1 MRRKKLT
8 WLIALAVLFAF
19 SMLMVACKPGQ
30 DEPGPEPE
38 PTLYTVTFDSN
49 GGSAVPDQGVYEGE
63 KVTKPGDPTRGG
75 YSFVAWYKEEGLTT
89 KWEFETDTVTG
100 DMTLY
105 AKWEFAPATSDEYF
119 SYAPVEGGYMISAKL
134 GQTMPADLV
143 IPSEKDG
150 QDVVGIADNAF
161 ENQSTIKSVLI
172 PETVLS
178 IGSQAFRN
186 CAALDTVSEAINVE
200 KISGNA
206 FYGTVWDSNLTGGEI
221 YLGKTLYKYAGG
233 MYTDTEIT
241 VKDGTVGIAGNAFNG
256 MEKLVKI
263 TLPEGVQNIGEYAF
277 GGNPKGTGLTE
288 ISLPA
293 SLSEIGANAFRNSEN
308 LAKITIGKNVVYIG
322 DNAFAGCSVTELDF
336 AAQNAQF
343 GAQGPFRGNTAAAE
357 VTFDSGITTFPA
369 KLFDSWTGLKNV
381 SLGGVTDLPDNAF
394 DGFENLE
401 TVSLENIETI
411 GNYALRGT
419 GIVQLTI
426 PAGIVKIGNGA
437 FANCKSLTTVNYNA
451 LDAEAPNSSNL
462 AFAGCDKLTTINV
475 GEEAAVP
482 DYMFYNVAS
491 ATAADIAKASKI
503 GASAF
508 AGTSLAVL
516 DTGAVTEIAK
526 NAFADTD
533 LTKITIGA
541 ALENIG
547 YNAFANNDSLA
558 ELVWNATSA
567 ETIYEQSSASLV
579 RAIFNGCGKLAT
591 VTVGDNVESL
601 PDYFLPDN
609 TLITKIELPDGILA
623 VGDSAFNGCT
633 SLAQITNADDLKTI
647 GQDAFTDTPW
657 FTAYLKQDGLIYL
670 GSILYVYNGDMPAD
684 TQITVKEGT
693 TAIANGAFNKQS
705 NLTSVVLPN
714 GLTSIGDRAFAGTS
728 LTQVTIPASVTD
740 IGSEAFNDAKKLASV
755 TFYEGLKTIGDSAFD
770 GCSLLNTVALPNSLT
785 KLGKSAF
792 LYAGRDAA
800 TADGTLT
807 IGGGLTEIPERAFM
821 GMSKTGGA
829 LTIPAG
835 ITKIGASAFS
845 GTSSFTSIVI
855 PEGVTEIGERAF
867 AGTRNIKAVVFPS
880 TIQALG
886 TWVFEGSGVATVE
899 LKGSFTEIPAHAFRS
914 CSSLTSITWQDSI
927 TSIGEYAFAYCNS
940 LKEVDLTGV
949 ADIGMYAFNPD
960 TQTLNAGLTSVTFS
974 DSLRNIGDFAFA
986 DAPISGELSLPNG
999 TLTIGE
1005 QAFKG
1010 TKLTKVTVPATVTMI
1025 EAGAFQNIST
1035 LTEVVLTEGLTY
1047 VDGFAQNTNLVSV
1060 TIPSSVTR
1068 IGGTAFSGGNTL
1080 YIYLNCSPDTVIVGS
1095 PFLGNAG
1102 LFVPEDEYND
1112 FKSSENWSAY
1122 ADQFYLASQHLGNG
1136 FIVDEN
1142 GLLLKYLSNSQ
1153 TVEIPA
1159 GVKDIDYNSFAG
1171 RISAVTT
1178 VTISAD
1184 NTDLKADGAA
1194 IYTADGKTLVYYVE
1208 YGDRENTELDLT
1220 EISSIRR
1227 AIKSRFLTSVIIGDG
1242 ITTIPENAFKD
1253 CSAIVEVNILSET
1266 PATIGE
1272 NAFPASAR
1280 INVPAGT
1287 ADAYKSAWS
1296 AYAETIFETGVVEKF
1311 VVVNGVLT
1319 EYNGTDAEVVLPDNV
1334 TSIAANVFRN
1344 HPEITKITLPAG
1356 LTTIPDYSFYESTSL
1371 THVVFNSTNFADRSQ
1386 AGRLP
1391 TEAQQ
1396 LFPYMTTLEIG
1407 ANVTR
1412 IPRGMFAFT
1421 ALTSVVIPAT
1431 VTTIDQYAF
1440 YNCESLASVTLNEG
1454 LTTLGIGA
1462 FQNCAIGGT
1471 LTIPS
1476 TLTSFGA
1483 NAFAANM
1490 QNQISLVYNVPDLQ
1504 IDTMSVSA
1512 GLFATA
1518 NVTSV
1523 QFGANV
1529 VAIPAMMFTGNTTLT
1544 AIVLPDTITKIGERA
1559 FKNCTNL
1566 ENINI
1571 TESITVFGSQCFNG
1585 CAKLTGTLT
1594 IGANVTSI
1602 GYVAF
1607 NGTGYTKLVY
1617 NAVSAT
1623 GYASAGGDI
1632 FAATISEI
1640 EFGDGVK
1647 RIPEN
1652 FMAGNTSLTSIV
1664 IPEGV
1669 TEIGQWA
1676 FRNATALASISL
1688 PDSLESFGAYADNA
1702 MTFMGTKITSIVIP
1716 DKVTEMPRNM
1726 FARCNELVSITYGSG
1741 ITQANYV
1748 ASAALPKLAEIIF
1761 TSATPPTIST
1771 DFLEDQTL
1779 ANLQIKVPA
1788 AAVDAY
1794 KAAENWTA
1802 YADRI
1807 VANTEAA
1814 APSAAMPEAL
1824 PAPSSKDEL

>member
-601 PDYFLPDN
+601 PDYFLPNN
-609 TLITKIELPDGILA
+609 TQVTKIDLPAGIES

-633 SLAQITNADDLKTI
+633 ALAKISNADDLKTI

-755 TFYEGLKTIGDSAFD
+755 TFKEGLKTIGDSAFD

-829 LTIPAG
+829 VAIPSG
-835 ITKIGASAFS
+835 IVSIGTYAFYNTGFSSVSIPDGVTTIGASAFASTKQLKAVTLPGSVSTLGNNVFQSS
-845 GTSSFTSIVI
+845 GIASATLNGTFTKI
-855 PEGVTEIGERAF
+855 PESTFSGCDALTEITWQKTITEIGEKAF
-867 AGTRNIKAVVFPS
+867 QSAD
-880 TIQALG
+880 ALD
-886 TWVFEGSGVATVE
+886 
-899 LKGSFTEIPAHAFRS
+899 EI
-914 CSSLTSITWQDSI
+914 
-927 TSIGEYAFAYCNS
+927 
-940 LKEVDLTGV
+940 DLTGIV
-949 ADIGMYAFNPD
+949 HIGAYAFNPD
-960 TQTLNAGLTSVTFS
+960 SSNVSNGVSKVTFWEG
-974 DSLRNIGDFAFA
+974 LLTIGDFAFA
-986 DAPISGELSLPNG
+986 DAPITGELVLPS
-999 TLTIGE
+999 TLTTIGS

-1010 TKLTKVTVPATVTMI
+1010 CKKITKVNIPGSVETFSSSAFRECSALQEVTISDGVKTIPSGAFMSCTKLTEIKV
-1025 EAGAFQNIST
+1025 
-1035 LTEVVLTEGLTY
+1035 
-1047 VDGFAQNTNLVSV
+1047 
-1060 TIPSSVTR
+1060 PSSVTE
-1068 IGGTAFSGGNTL
+1068 IGGSAFTSAQRVYLQCAATAQVGKSVLGGG
-1080 YIYLNCSPDTVIVGS
+1080 V
-1095 PFLGNAG
+1095 
-1102 LFVPEDEYND
+1102 FVVDKTQLEA
-1112 FKSSENWSAY
+1112 FRENWSDY
-1122 ADQFYLASQHLGNG
+1122 ASSIVTEDMIVDDL
-1136 FIVDEN
+1136 FIVED
-1142 GLLLKYLSNSQ
+1142 GTLIKFLDRTATSA
-1153 TVEIPA
+1153 EIPA
-1159 GVKDIDYNSFAG
+1159 SVTAIANGVFT
-1171 RISAVTT
+1171 TT
-1178 VTISAD
+1178 VKTLTVSEG
-1184 NTDLKADGAA
+1184 NTAFKAEDSVLYS
-1194 IYTADGKTLVYYVE
+1194 IDGKTLVYYLSGKADKSFTVPDSVE
-1208 YGDRENTELDLT
+1208 KIDATISNRYLNELT
-1220 EISSIRR
+1220 IGANVKEI
-1227 AIKSRFLTSVIIGDG
+1227 AAG
-1242 ITTIPENAFKD
+1242 AFKS
-1253 CSAIVEVNILSET
+1253 CSGLLTVTALGTT
-1266 PATIGE
+1266 PATLGE
-1272 NAFPASAR
+1272 QAIPTRVTTIYVPESA
-1280 INVPAGT
+1280 V
-1287 ADAYKSAWS
+1287 DAYKSAWS
-1296 AYAETIFETGVVEKF
+1296 AYAKVIVAEGTVIEF
-1311 VVVNGVLT
+1311 VVQAGNLI
-1319 EYNGTDAEVVLPDNV
+1319 EYNGTNAEVVIPDGV
-1334 TSIAANVFRN
+1334 TNIDAGVFSNR
-1344 HPEITKITLPAG
+1344 PEITKITLPAS
-1356 LTTIPDYSFYESTSL
+1356 LKTIEGNNFAESTSL
-1371 THVVFNSTNFADRSQ
+1371 THLVFNAENFTDVTLRV
-1386 AGRLP
+1386 P
-1391 TEAQQ
+1391 TKAQQ
-1396 LFPYMTTLEIG
+1396 LFPYLTTLEIG
-1407 ANVTR
+1407 ANVTK
-1412 IPRGMFAFT
+1412 IPGAMFAFT
-1421 ALTSVVIPAT
+1421 NLASVNIPAT
-1431 VTTIDQYAF
+1431 VTQLSNYAF
-1440 YNCESLASVTLNEG
+1440 YNCENLTSVTLNEG
-1454 LTTLGIGA
+1454 LTRIGIGV
-1462 FQNCAIGGT
+1462 FGNCAIGGT

-1504 IDTMSVSA
+1504 INTMNYQT

-1529 VAIPAMMFTGNTTLT
+1529 VAIPAMMFNGNTVLT
-1544 AIVLPDTITKIGERA
+1544 SIVLPDTITKIGERA
-1559 FKNCTNL
+1559 FMGCTNL
-1566 ENINI
+1566 ESINI
-1571 TESITVFGSQCFNG
+1571 PAGVTEIPYATFKN

-1594 IGANVTSI
+1594 ISENVTSI
-1602 GYVAF
+1602 GNQAF
-1607 NGTGYTKLVY
+1607 VGTGYTKLVY
-1617 NAVSAT
+1617 NAKSAT
-1623 GYASAGGDI
+1623 SVSTMPNSPL
-1632 FAATISEI
+1632 FPATIAEV
-1640 EFGDGVK
+1640 EFGVGVTK
-1647 RIPEN
+1647 IPN
-1652 FMAGNTSLTSIV
+1652 SFMESNTSLTSIV

-1676 FRNATALASISL
+1676 FRNATALASITL

-1702 MTFMGTKITSIVIP
+1702 MTFMGTKITNIVIP

-1726 FARCNELVSITYGSG
+1726 FAKCNELVSITYGSG

-1814 APSAAMPEAL
+1814 ATSAAMPEAL

>member
-657 FTAYLKQDGLIYL
+657 FTAYLEQDGLIYL

-755 TFYEGLKTIGDSAFD
+755 TFNEGLKTIGDSAFD

-829 LTIPAG
+829 VAIPSG
-835 ITKIGASAFS
+835 IVSIGTYAFYNTGFSSVSIPDGVTTIGASAFASTKQLKAVTLPGSVSTLGNNVFQSS
-845 GTSSFTSIVI
+845 GIASATLNGTFTKI
-855 PEGVTEIGERAF
+855 PESTFSGCDALTEITWQKTITEIGEKAF
-867 AGTRNIKAVVFPS
+867 QSAD
-880 TIQALG
+880 ALD
-886 TWVFEGSGVATVE
+886 
-899 LKGSFTEIPAHAFRS
+899 EI
-914 CSSLTSITWQDSI
+914 
-927 TSIGEYAFAYCNS
+927 
-940 LKEVDLTGV
+940 DLTGIV
-949 ADIGMYAFNPD
+949 HIGAYAFNPD
-960 TQTLNAGLTSVTFS
+960 SSNVSNGVSKVTFWEG
-974 DSLRNIGDFAFA
+974 LLTIGDFAFA
-986 DAPISGELSLPNG
+986 DAPITGELVLPS
-999 TLTIGE
+999 TLTTIGS

-1010 TKLTKVTVPATVTMI
+1010 CKKITKVNIPGSVETFSSSAFRECSALQEVTISDGVKTIPSGAFMSCTKLTEIKV
-1025 EAGAFQNIST
+1025 
-1035 LTEVVLTEGLTY
+1035 
-1047 VDGFAQNTNLVSV
+1047 
-1060 TIPSSVTR
+1060 PSSVTE
-1068 IGGTAFSGGNTL
+1068 IGGSAFTSAQRVYLQCAATAQVGKSVLGGG
-1080 YIYLNCSPDTVIVGS
+1080 V
-1095 PFLGNAG
+1095 
-1102 LFVPEDEYND
+1102 FVVDKTQLEA
-1112 FKSSENWSAY
+1112 FRENWSDY
-1122 ADQFYLASQHLGNG
+1122 ASSIVTEDMIVDDL
-1136 FIVDEN
+1136 FIVED
-1142 GLLLKYLSNSQ
+1142 GTLIKFLDRTATS
-1153 TVEIPA
+1153 VEIPA
-1159 GVKDIDYNSFAG
+1159 GVTSIPVGIFTNRVKTI
-1171 RISAVTT
+1171 T
-1178 VTISAD
+1178 VSSE
-1184 NTDLKADGAA
+1184 NTALKAVDNVV
-1194 IYTADGKTLVYYVE
+1194 YSADGKTLVYYLAGKEDTEFAIPEGVE
-1208 YGDRENTELDLT
+1208 
-1220 EISSIRR
+1220 
-1227 AIKSRFLTSVIIGDG
+1227 KVIG
-1242 ITTIPENAFKD
+1242 ITNVYLDVLTIGADVIDISANAFSG
-1253 CSAIVEVNILSET
+1253 CSGLQEVTVLSET
-1266 PATIGE
+1266 PAKIGE

-1280 INVPAGT
+1280 ITVPAST
-1287 ADAYKSAWS
+1287 LEAYKSAWA
-1296 AYAETIFETGVVEKF
+1296 AYAGSLFEEGVVEEF

-1319 EYNGTDAEVVLPDNV
+1319 EYNGTDAEVVIPDNV
-1334 TSIAANVFRN
+1334 TSVAANVFRN

-1356 LTTIPDYSFYESTSL
+1356 LTSIPDGSFTESTSL

-1407 ANVTR
+1407 ADVTR

-1421 ALTSVVIPAT
+1421 ALTSVVVPAT

-1440 YNCESLASVTLNEG
+1440 YNCESLTSVTLNEG

-1504 IDTMSVSA
+1504 INTMNYQT

-1529 VAIPAMMFTGNTTLT
+1529 VAIPAMMFNGNTVLT
-1544 AIVLPDTITKIGERA
+1544 SIVLPDTITKIGERA

-1566 ENINI
+1566 ESAVIP
-1571 TESITVFGSQCFNG
+1571 ESITVFGGQCFNG

-1607 NGTGYTKLVY
+1607 NGTSYTKLVY

-1623 GYASAGGDI
+1623 GYASFNGDI
-1632 FAATISEI
+1632 FATTISEV

-1669 TEIGQWA
+1669 TEIGKYA

-1702 MTFMGTKITSIVIP
+1702 MTFMGTKITNIVIP

-1814 APSAAMPEAL
+1814 AASAAMPEAL

>member
-609 TLITKIELPDGILA
+609 TLIKKIELPDGILA

-755 TFYEGLKTIGDSAFD
+755 TFNEGLKTIGDSAFD

-829 LTIPAG
+829 VAIPSG
-835 ITKIGASAFS
+835 IVSIGTYAFYNTGFSSVSIPDGVTTIGASAFASTKQLKAVTLPGSVSTLGNNVFQSS
-845 GTSSFTSIVI
+845 GIASATLNGTFTKI
-855 PEGVTEIGERAF
+855 PESTFSGCDALTEITWQKTITEIGEKAF
-867 AGTRNIKAVVFPS
+867 QSAD
-880 TIQALG
+880 ALD
-886 TWVFEGSGVATVE
+886 
-899 LKGSFTEIPAHAFRS
+899 EI
-914 CSSLTSITWQDSI
+914 
-927 TSIGEYAFAYCNS
+927 
-940 LKEVDLTGV
+940 DLTGIV
-949 ADIGMYAFNPD
+949 HIGAYAFNPD
-960 TQTLNAGLTSVTFS
+960 SSNVSNGVSKVTFWEG
-974 DSLRNIGDFAFA
+974 LLTIGDFAFA
-986 DAPISGELSLPNG
+986 DAPITGELVLPS
-999 TLTIGE
+999 TLTTIGS

-1010 TKLTKVTVPATVTMI
+1010 CKKITKVNIPGSVETFSSSAFRECSALQEVTISDGVKTIPSGAFMSCTKLTEIKV
-1025 EAGAFQNIST
+1025 
-1035 LTEVVLTEGLTY
+1035 
-1047 VDGFAQNTNLVSV
+1047 
-1060 TIPSSVTR
+1060 PSSVTE
-1068 IGGTAFSGGNTL
+1068 IGGSAFTSAQRVYLQCAATAQVGKSVLGGG
-1080 YIYLNCSPDTVIVGS
+1080 V
-1095 PFLGNAG
+1095 
-1102 LFVPEDEYND
+1102 FVVDKTQLEA
-1112 FKSSENWSAY
+1112 FRENWSDY
-1122 ADQFYLASQHLGNG
+1122 ASSIVTEDMIVDDL
-1136 FIVDEN
+1136 FIVED
-1142 GLLLKYLSNSQ
+1142 GTLIKFLDRTATS
-1153 TVEIPA
+1153 VEIPA
-1159 GVKDIDYNSFAG
+1159 GVTSIPTGIFTNRVKTITV
-1171 RISAVTT
+1171 SAE
-1178 VTISAD
+1178 
-1184 NTDLKADGAA
+1184 NTALKAVDNVV
-1194 IYTADGKTLVYYVE
+1194 YSADGKTLVYYLAGKE
-1208 YGDRENTELDLT
+1208 DTE
-1220 EISSIRR
+1220 
-1227 AIKSRFLTSVIIGDG
+1227 F
-1242 ITTIPENAFKD
+1242 TIPEGVESIVGITNSFLDVLTVSADVTNISANAF
-1253 CSAIVEVNILSET
+1253 SGSTGLQEVNILSET

-1386 AGRLP
+1386 AGRQP

-1396 LFPYMTTLEIG
+1396 LFPNMTTLEIG
-1407 ANVTR
+1407 ADVTR

-1440 YNCESLASVTLNEG
+1440 YNCESLTSVTLNEG

-1504 IDTMSVSA
+1504 INTMSHQT

-1518 NVTSV
+1518 NVASV

-1544 AIVLPDTITKIGERA
+1544 AIVLPDAITKIGDRA
-1559 FKNCTNL
+1559 FANCTNL
-1566 ENINI
+1566 ESAVIP
-1571 TESITVFGSQCFNG
+1571 ESITVFGSQCFNG

-1623 GYASAGGDI
+1623 GYTSVGGDI
-1632 FAATISEI
+1632 FAATISEV
-1640 EFGDGVK
+1640 EFGTGVK
-1647 RIPEN
+1647 RIPES

-1669 TEIGQWA
+1669 TEIGKYA
-1676 FRNATALASISL
+1676 FRNATALASITL
-1688 PDSLESFGAYADNA
+1688 PDSLESLGAYTDNA
-1702 MTFMGTKITSIVIP
+1702 LTFMGTKITSIVIP

-1726 FARCNELVSITYGSG
+1726 FAKCNELVSITYGSG

-1788 AAVDAY
+1788 PAVDAY

-1814 APSAAMPEAL
+1814 AASAAMPEAL

>member
-186 CAALDTVSEAINVE
+186 CANLAAVNEGNNIASIAP
-200 KISGNA
+200 NA
-206 FYGTVWDSNLTGGEI
+206 FYGTAWDSNLTGGEV

-241 VKDGTVGIAGNAFNG
+241 VKEGMLGIAGNAFNG
-256 MEKLVKI
+256 MDKLVKV
-263 TLPEGVQNIGEYAF
+263 TLPVGLTNIGEYAF
-277 GGNPKGTGLTE
+277 GGAQTGTGLTE
-288 ISLPA
+288 ITFPDSVT
-293 SLSEIGANAFRNSEN
+293 EIGANAFRNSEN

-755 TFYEGLKTIGDSAFD
+755 TFNEGLKTIGDSAFD

-829 LTIPAG
+829 VAIPSG
-835 ITKIGASAFS
+835 IVSIGTYAFYNTGFSSVSIPDGVTTIGASAFASTKQLKAVTLPGSVSTLGNNVFQSS
-845 GTSSFTSIVI
+845 GIASATLNGTFTKI
-855 PEGVTEIGERAF
+855 PESTFSGCDALTEITWQKTITEIGEKAF
-867 AGTRNIKAVVFPS
+867 QSAD
-880 TIQALG
+880 ALD
-886 TWVFEGSGVATVE
+886 
-899 LKGSFTEIPAHAFRS
+899 EI
-914 CSSLTSITWQDSI
+914 
-927 TSIGEYAFAYCNS
+927 
-940 LKEVDLTGV
+940 DLTGIV
-949 ADIGMYAFNPD
+949 HIGAYAFNPD
-960 TQTLNAGLTSVTFS
+960 SSNVSNGVSKVTFWEG
-974 DSLRNIGDFAFA
+974 LLTIGDFAFA
-986 DAPISGELSLPNG
+986 DAPITGELVLPS
-999 TLTIGE
+999 TLTTIGS

-1010 TKLTKVTVPATVTMI
+1010 CKKITKVNIPGSVETFSSSAFRECSALQEVTISDGVKTIPSGAFMSCTKLTEIKV
-1025 EAGAFQNIST
+1025 
-1035 LTEVVLTEGLTY
+1035 
-1047 VDGFAQNTNLVSV
+1047 
-1060 TIPSSVTR
+1060 PSSVTEISAFTSAQR
-1068 IGGTAFSGGNTL
+1068 VYLQCAATAQVGKSVLGGGVFVVDKTQLEAFR
-1080 YIYLNCSPDTVIVGS
+1080 
-1095 PFLGNAG
+1095 
-1102 LFVPEDEYND
+1102 
-1112 FKSSENWSAY
+1112 ENWSDY
-1122 ADQFYLASQHLGNG
+1122 ASSIVTEDMIVDDL
-1136 FIVDEN
+1136 FIVED
-1142 GLLLKYLSNSQ
+1142 GTLIKFLDRTATSA
-1153 TVEIPA
+1153 EIPA
-1159 GVKDIDYNSFAG
+1159 SVTAIANGVFT
-1171 RISAVTT
+1171 TT
-1178 VTISAD
+1178 VKTLTVSEG
-1184 NTDLKADGAA
+1184 NTAFKAEDSVLYS
-1194 IYTADGKTLVYYVE
+1194 IDGKTLVYYLSGKADKSFTVPDSVE
-1208 YGDRENTELDLT
+1208 KIDATISNRYLNELT
-1220 EISSIRR
+1220 IGANVKEI
-1227 AIKSRFLTSVIIGDG
+1227 AAG
-1242 ITTIPENAFKD
+1242 AFKS
-1253 CSAIVEVNILSET
+1253 CSGLLTVTALGTT
-1266 PATIGE
+1266 PATLGE
-1272 NAFPASAR
+1272 QAIPTRVTTIYVPESA
-1280 INVPAGT
+1280 V
-1287 ADAYKSAWS
+1287 DAYKSAWS
-1296 AYAETIFETGVVEKF
+1296 AYAKVIVAEGTEIEF
-1311 VVVNGVLT
+1311 VVQSGNLI
-1319 EYNGTDAEVVLPDNV
+1319 EYNGTDAEVVIPDGV
-1334 TSIAANVFRN
+1334 TNIDAGVFSNR
-1344 HPEITKITLPAG
+1344 PEITKITLPAS
-1356 LTTIPDYSFYESTSL
+1356 LKTIEGNNFAESTSL
-1371 THVVFNSTNFADRSQ
+1371 THLVFNAENFTDVTLRV
-1386 AGRLP
+1386 P
-1391 TEAQQ
+1391 TKAQQ
-1396 LFPYMTTLEIG
+1396 LFPYLTTLEIG
-1407 ANVTR
+1407 ANVTK
-1412 IPRGMFAFT
+1412 IPGAMFAFT
-1421 ALTSVVIPAT
+1421 NLASVNIPAT

-1440 YNCESLASVTLNEG
+1440 YNCESLTSVTLNEG
-1454 LTTLGIGA
+1454 LTTLGNGA

-1476 TLTSFGA
+1476 TLTSFGS

-1504 IDTMSVSA
+1504 INTMSHQT

-1518 NVTSV
+1518 NVASV

-1529 VAIPAMMFTGNTTLT
+1529 VAIPAMMFNGNTVLT
-1544 AIVLPDTITKIGERA
+1544 SIVLPDTITKIGERA
-1559 FKNCTNL
+1559 FMGCTNL
-1566 ENINI
+1566 ESINI
-1571 TESITVFGSQCFNG
+1571 PDGVTEIPYATFKN

-1594 IGANVTSI
+1594 IGENVTSI
-1602 GYVAF
+1602 GNQAF
-1607 NGTGYTKLVY
+1607 VGTGYTKLVY
-1617 NAVSAT
+1617 NAKSAT
-1623 GYASAGGDI
+1623 SVSTRPNSPL
-1632 FAATISEI
+1632 FPATIAEV
-1640 EFGDGVK
+1640 EFGAGVTK
-1647 RIPEN
+1647 IPN
-1652 FMAGNTSLTSIV
+1652 SFMESNTSLTSIV

-1669 TEIGQWA
+1669 TEIGLYA
-1676 FRNATALASISL
+1676 FRMASALVEVSL
-1688 PDSLESFGAYADNA
+1688 PSTLESFGNATDNA
-1702 MTFMGTKITSIVIP
+1702 QTFMGTKIKNLIIP
-1716 DKVTEMPRNM
+1716 DKVTELPIYLIDMCDNL
-1726 FARCNELVSITYGSG
+1726 ESITIGKGVTNIGQLIYKGD
-1741 ITQANYV
+1741 AND
-1748 ASAALPKLAEIIF
+1748 KLAEIII
-1761 TSATPPTIST
+1761 SCETPPAIAADCFTFNT
-1771 DFLEDQTL
+1771 TL
-1779 ANLQIKVPA
+1779 SVQIKVPA

-1794 KAAENWTA
+1794 KAAENWSA
-1802 YADRI
+1802 YANYI

-1814 APSAAMPEAL
+1814 ATSAAMPEAL

>member
-75 YSFVAWYKEEGLTT
+75 YTFVAWYKEEGLTT
-89 KWEFETDTVTG
+89 EWKFDTDTVSSNI
-100 DMTLY
+100 TLY

-119 SYAPVEGGYMISAKL
+119 SYAAVEGGYMISAKL
-134 GQTMPADLV
+134 GETMPAALV

-150 QDVVGIADNAF
+150 QDVVAIADNAF
-161 ENQSTIKSVLI
+161 ENQASVTSVLI
-172 PETVLS
+172 PDTVTE
-178 IGSQAFRN
+178 IGRQAFRN
-186 CAALDTVSEAINVE
+186 CANLAAVNEGNNIASIAP
-200 KISGNA
+200 NA
-206 FYGTVWDSNLTGGEI
+206 FYGTAWDSNLTGGEV

-233 MYTDTEIT
+233 MYTDTEIS
-241 VKDGTVGIAGNAFNG
+241 VKEGTLGIAGNAFNG
-256 MEKLVKI
+256 MDKLVKV
-263 TLPEGVQNIGEYAF
+263 TLPVGLTNIGEYAF
-277 GGNPKGTGLTE
+277 GGAQTGTGLTE
-288 ISLPA
+288 ITFPDSVT
-293 SLSEIGANAFRNSEN
+293 EIGANAFRNAKS
-308 LAKITIGKNVVYIG
+308 LAKVTIGANVAYIG
-322 DNAFAGCSVTELDF
+322 DNAFGGTAVSDLTYG
-336 AAQNAQF
+336 ANAEF
-343 GAQGPFRGNTAAAE
+343 GAQGPFRGLTAAAT
-357 VTFDSGITTFPA
+357 VTLGDNVTAFPA
-369 KLFDSWTGLKNV
+369 KLFEEWTGLASV
-381 SLGGVTDLPDNAF
+381 SLGGVTQLPANAF
-394 DGFENLE
+394 DGFENLA
-401 TVSLENIETI
+401 TVALDDVTVL
-411 GNYALRGT
+411 GDYAFRGT
-419 GIVQLTI
+419 ALTEVTI
-426 PAGIVKIGNGA
+426 PEGVTSIGNGV
-437 FANCKSLTTVNYNA
+437 FANCTKLAKVNYNA
-451 LDAEAPNSSNL
+451 ADASAPNSANN
-462 AFAGCDKLTTINV
+462 AFAGCTALASVVI
-475 GEEAAVP
+475 GEGAAVP
-482 DYMFYNVAS
+482 DYFFQNLTS
-491 ATAADIAKASKI
+491 LTSADISKAKSI
-503 GASAF
+503 GITAFQNTSLTALSTGSVKEIGKSAF
-508 AGTSLAVL
+508 Q
-516 DTGAVTEIAK
+516 GAKIAE
-526 NAFADTD
+526 
-533 LTKITIGA
+533 LTVGE
-541 ALENIG
+541 ALESIG
-547 YNAFANNDSLA
+547 YNAFAGNA
-558 ELVWNATSA
+558 ELTKVIWNATAA
-567 ETIYEQSSASLV
+567 ETIYEASGAGLV
-579 RAIFNGCGKLAT
+579 RAIFNDCAKL
-591 VTVGDNVESL
+591 VTVEVGENVKSL
-601 PDYFLPDN
+601 PDYFLPNN
-609 TLITKIELPDGILA
+609 TQVRKIDLPAGIES

-633 SLAQITNADDLKTI
+633 ALAEISNANTLQTI

-755 TFYEGLKTIGDSAFD
+755 TFNEGLKTIGDSAFD

-1047 VDGFAQNTNLVSV
+1047 VDGFARNTNLVSV

-1253 CSAIVEVNILSET
+1253 CPAIVEVNILSET

-1280 INVPAGT
+1280 ITVPAGT
-1287 ADAYKSAWS
+1287 LEAYKSAWA
-1296 AYAETIFETGVVEKF
+1296 AYAGSLFEEGVVEEF

-1319 EYNGTDAEVVLPDNV
+1319 EYNGTDAEVVIPDNV
-1334 TSIAANVFRN
+1334 TSVAANVFRN

-1356 LTTIPDYSFYESTSL
+1356 LTSIPDGSFTESTSL

-1421 ALTSVVIPAT
+1421 ALTSVVVPAT

-1440 YNCESLASVTLNEG
+1440 YNCESLTSVTLNEG
-1454 LTTLGIGA
+1454 LTTLGNGA

-1504 IDTMSVSA
+1504 INTMSHQT

-1529 VAIPAMMFTGNTTLT
+1529 VAIPAMMFNGNTTLT
-1544 AIVLPDTITKIGERA
+1544 AIVLPDTITKIGESA

-1676 FRNATALASISL
+1676 FRNATALASITL

-1814 APSAAMPEAL
+1814 ATSVAMPEAL

>member
-1 MRRKKLT
+1 M
-8 WLIALAVLFAF
+8 
-19 SMLMVACKPGQ
+19 
-30 DEPGPEPE
+30 
-38 PTLYTVTFDSN
+38 
-49 GGSAVPDQGVYEGE
+49 
-63 KVTKPGDPTRGG
+63 
-75 YSFVAWYKEEGLTT
+75 
-89 KWEFETDTVTG
+89 
-100 DMTLY
+100 
-105 AKWEFAPATSDEYF
+105 
-119 SYAPVEGGYMISAKL
+119 
-134 GQTMPADLV
+134 
-143 IPSEKDG
+143 
-150 QDVVGIADNAF
+150 
-161 ENQSTIKSVLI
+161 
-172 PETVLS
+172 
-178 IGSQAFRN
+178 
-186 CAALDTVSEAINVE
+186 
-200 KISGNA
+200 
-206 FYGTVWDSNLTGGEI
+206 
-221 YLGKTLYKYAGG
+221 
-233 MYTDTEIT
+233 
-241 VKDGTVGIAGNAFNG
+241 
-256 MEKLVKI
+256 
-263 TLPEGVQNIGEYAF
+263 
-277 GGNPKGTGLTE
+277 
-288 ISLPA
+288 
-293 SLSEIGANAFRNSEN
+293 
-308 LAKITIGKNVVYIG
+308 
-322 DNAFAGCSVTELDF
+322 
-336 AAQNAQF
+336 
-343 GAQGPFRGNTAAAE
+343 
-357 VTFDSGITTFPA
+357 
-369 KLFDSWTGLKNV
+369 
-381 SLGGVTDLPDNAF
+381 
-394 DGFENLE
+394 
-401 TVSLENIETI
+401 
-411 GNYALRGT
+411 
-419 GIVQLTI
+419 
-426 PAGIVKIGNGA
+426 
-437 FANCKSLTTVNYNA
+437 
-451 LDAEAPNSSNL
+451 
-462 AFAGCDKLTTINV
+462 
-475 GEEAAVP
+475 
-482 DYMFYNVAS
+482 
-491 ATAADIAKASKI
+491 
-503 GASAF
+503 
-508 AGTSLAVL
+508 
-516 DTGAVTEIAK
+516 
-526 NAFADTD
+526 
-533 LTKITIGA
+533 
-541 ALENIG
+541 
-547 YNAFANNDSLA
+547 
-558 ELVWNATSA
+558 
-567 ETIYEQSSASLV
+567 
-579 RAIFNGCGKLAT
+579 
-591 VTVGDNVESL
+591 
-601 PDYFLPDN
+601 
-609 TLITKIELPDGILA
+609 
-623 VGDSAFNGCT
+623 
-633 SLAQITNADDLKTI
+633 
-647 GQDAFTDTPW
+647 
-657 FTAYLKQDGLIYL
+657 
-670 GSILYVYNGDMPAD
+670 
-684 TQITVKEGT
+684 
-693 TAIANGAFNKQS
+693 
-705 NLTSVVLPN
+705 
-714 GLTSIGDRAFAGTS
+714 
-728 LTQVTIPASVTD
+728 
-740 IGSEAFNDAKKLASV
+740 
-755 TFYEGLKTIGDSAFD
+755 
-770 GCSLLNTVALPNSLT
+770 
-785 KLGKSAF
+785 
-792 LYAGRDAA
+792 
-800 TADGTLT
+800 
-807 IGGGLTEIPERAFM
+807 
-821 GMSKTGGA
+821 
-829 LTIPAG
+829 
-835 ITKIGASAFS
+835 
-845 GTSSFTSIVI
+845 
-855 PEGVTEIGERAF
+855 
-867 AGTRNIKAVVFPS
+867 
-880 TIQALG
+880 
-886 TWVFEGSGVATVE
+886 
-899 LKGSFTEIPAHAFRS
+899 
-914 CSSLTSITWQDSI
+914 
-927 TSIGEYAFAYCNS
+927 
-940 LKEVDLTGV
+940 TGV

-1280 INVPAGT
+1280 INVPAGR

-1296 AYAETIFETGVVEKF
+1296 AYAEVIFETGVVEKF

-1386 AGRLP
+1386 AGRQP

-1396 LFPYMTTLEIG
+1396 LFPNMTTLEIG
-1407 ANVTR
+1407 ADVTR

-1440 YNCESLASVTLNEG
+1440 YNCESLTSVTLNEG

-1476 TLTSFGA
+1476 TLTSFGS

-1504 IDTMSVSA
+1504 ISTMSVST

-1571 TESITVFGSQCFNG
+1571 TESITVFGGQCFNG

-1676 FRNATALASISL
+1676 FRNATALASITL

-1814 APSAAMPEAL
+1814 ATSAAMPEAL

>member
-609 TLITKIELPDGILA
+609 TLITKIELPDGILS

-755 TFYEGLKTIGDSAFD
+755 TFNEGLKTIGDSAFD

-829 LTIPAG
+829 VAIPSG
-835 ITKIGASAFS
+835 IVSIGTYAFYNTGFSSVSIPDGVTTIGASAFASTKQLKAVTLPGSVSTLGNNVFQSS
-845 GTSSFTSIVI
+845 GIASATLNGTFTKI
-855 PEGVTEIGERAF
+855 PESTFSGCDALTEITWQKTITEIGEKAF
-867 AGTRNIKAVVFPS
+867 QSAD
-880 TIQALG
+880 ALD
-886 TWVFEGSGVATVE
+886 
-899 LKGSFTEIPAHAFRS
+899 EI
-914 CSSLTSITWQDSI
+914 
-927 TSIGEYAFAYCNS
+927 
-940 LKEVDLTGV
+940 DLTGIV
-949 ADIGMYAFNPD
+949 HIGAYAFNPD
-960 TQTLNAGLTSVTFS
+960 SSNVSNGVSKVTFWEG
-974 DSLRNIGDFAFA
+974 LLTIGDFAFA
-986 DAPISGELSLPNG
+986 DAPITGELVLPS
-999 TLTIGE
+999 TLTTIGS

-1010 TKLTKVTVPATVTMI
+1010 CKKITKVNIPGSVETFSSSAFRECSALQEVTISDGVKTIPSGAFMSCTKLTEIKV
-1025 EAGAFQNIST
+1025 
-1035 LTEVVLTEGLTY
+1035 
-1047 VDGFAQNTNLVSV
+1047 
-1060 TIPSSVTR
+1060 PSSVTE
-1068 IGGTAFSGGNTL
+1068 IGGSAFTSAQRVYLQCAATAQVGKSVLGGG
-1080 YIYLNCSPDTVIVGS
+1080 V
-1095 PFLGNAG
+1095 
-1102 LFVPEDEYND
+1102 FVVDKTQLEA
-1112 FKSSENWSAY
+1112 FRENWSDY
-1122 ADQFYLASQHLGNG
+1122 ASSIVTEDMIVDDL
-1136 FIVDEN
+1136 FIVED
-1142 GLLLKYLSNSQ
+1142 GTLIKFLDRTATS
-1153 TVEIPA
+1153 VEIPA
-1159 GVKDIDYNSFAG
+1159 GVTSIPVGIFTNRVKTI
-1171 RISAVTT
+1171 T
-1178 VTISAD
+1178 VSSE
-1184 NTDLKADGAA
+1184 NTALKAVDNVV
-1194 IYTADGKTLVYYVE
+1194 YSADGKTLVYYLA
-1208 YGDRENTELDLT
+1208 GKDDTE
-1220 EISSIRR
+1220 
-1227 AIKSRFLTSVIIGDG
+1227 F
-1242 ITTIPENAFKD
+1242 TIPEGVESIVGITNSFLDVLTVSADVTNISANAF
-1253 CSAIVEVNILSET
+1253 SGSTGLQEVNILSET

-1296 AYAETIFETGVVEKF
+1296 AYAEVIFETGVVEKF

-1319 EYNGTDAEVVLPDNV
+1319 EYNGTDAEVVIPDNV
-1334 TSIAANVFRN
+1334 TSVAANVFRN

-1356 LTTIPDYSFYESTSL
+1356 LTSIPDGSFTESTSL

-1421 ALTSVVIPAT
+1421 ALTSVVVPAT

-1440 YNCESLASVTLNEG
+1440 YNCESLTSVTLNEG

-1476 TLTSFGA
+1476 TLTSFGS

-1504 IDTMSVSA
+1504 INTMSHQT

-1518 NVTSV
+1518 NITSV
-1523 QFGANV
+1523 QFGADV

-1544 AIVLPDTITKIGERA
+1544 AIVLPNTITKIGERA

-1566 ENINI
+1566 ESAVIP
-1571 TESITVFGSQCFNG
+1571 ESITVFGSQCFNG

-1623 GYASAGGDI
+1623 GYASFNGDI
-1632 FAATISEI
+1632 FATTISEV

-1664 IPEGV
+1664 IPDGV
-1669 TEIGQWA
+1669 TEIGKLA
-1676 FRNATALASISL
+1676 FRNATALASITL
-1688 PDSLESFGAYADNA
+1688 PDSLESLGAYTDNA
-1702 MTFMGTKITSIVIP
+1702 LTFMGTKITSIVIP

-1726 FARCNELVSITYGSG
+1726 FAKCNELVSITYGSG

-1761 TSATPPTIST
+1761 TSTTPPTISA
-1771 DFLEDQTL
+1771 DFLEEQTL

-1814 APSAAMPEAL
+1814 ATSAAMPEAL

>member
-1 MRRKKLT
+1 MKRRKFT
-8 WLIALAVLFAF
+8 WLVALAVLFVF
-19 SMLMVACKPGQ
+19 SMIMVACKP
-30 DEPGPEPE
+30 DPEPEPEPE

-49 GGSAVPDQGVYEGE
+49 GGSAVPDQGVYAGE
-63 KVTKPGDPTRGG
+63 KITEPGDPTRGG
-75 YSFVAWYKEEGLTT
+75 YTFVAWYKEEGLTT
-89 KWEFETDTVTG
+89 EWKFDTDTVSSNI
-100 DMTLY
+100 TLY

-150 QDVVGIADNAF
+150 QDVVAIADNAF
-161 ENQSTIKSVLI
+161 ENQASVTSVLI
-172 PETVLS
+172 PDTVTE
-178 IGSQAFRN
+178 IGRQAFRN
-186 CAALDTVSEAINVE
+186 CANLAAVNEGNNIASIAP
-200 KISGNA
+200 NA
-206 FYGTVWDSNLTGGEI
+206 FYGTAWDSNLTGGEV

-241 VKDGTVGIAGNAFNG
+241 VKEGTLGIAGNAFNG
-256 MEKLVKI
+256 MDKLVKV
-263 TLPEGVQNIGEYAF
+263 TLPVGLTNIGEYAF
-277 GGNPKGTGLTE
+277 GGAQTGTGLTE
-288 ISLPA
+288 ITFPDSVT
-293 SLSEIGANAFRNSEN
+293 EIGANAFRNAKS
-308 LAKITIGKNVVYIG
+308 LAKVTLGANVAYIG
-322 DNAFAGCSVTELDF
+322 DNAFGGPAVPYLTYGANAEL
-336 AAQNAQF
+336 
-343 GAQGPFRGNTAAAE
+343 GPEGPFRGLTAAAT
-357 VTFDSGITTFPA
+357 VTLGDNVTAFPA
-369 KLFDSWTGLKNV
+369 KLFEEWTGLASV
-381 SLGGVTDLPDNAF
+381 SLGGVTQLPANAF
-394 DGFENLE
+394 DGFENLA
-401 TVSLENIETI
+401 TVALDDVTVL
-411 GNYALRGT
+411 GDYAFRGT
-419 GIVQLTI
+419 ALTEVTI
-426 PAGIVKIGNGA
+426 PEGVTSIGNGA

-609 TLITKIELPDGILA
+609 TLIKKIELPDGILA

-755 TFYEGLKTIGDSAFD
+755 TFNDGLKTIGDSAFD

-1253 CSAIVEVNILSET
+1253 CSAIVEVTVLSET
-1266 PATIGE
+1266 PAKIGE

-1280 INVPAGT
+1280 INVPVGT

-1296 AYAETIFETGVVEKF
+1296 AYAEVIFETGVVEKF

-1319 EYNGTDAEVVLPDNV
+1319 EYNGTDAEVVIPDNV

-1396 LFPYMTTLEIG
+1396 LFPNMTTLEIG
-1407 ANVTR
+1407 ADVTR

-1454 LTTLGIGA
+1454 LTTLGLGA

-1483 NAFAANM
+1483 NAFAGNM

-1504 IDTMSVSA
+1504 INTMSHQT

-1518 NVTSV
+1518 NVASV

-1529 VAIPAMMFTGNTTLT
+1529 VAIPAMMFNGNTTLT

-1607 NGTGYTKLVY
+1607 NGTSYTKLVY

-1623 GYASAGGDI
+1623 GYASFNGDI
-1632 FAATISEI
+1632 FATTISEV

-1669 TEIGQWA
+1669 TEIGKWA

-1807 VANTEAA
+1807 VANTETAA
-1814 APSAAMPEAL
+1814 ASAAMPEAL

>member
-684 TQITVKEGT
+684 TQITVREGT

-740 IGSEAFNDAKKLASV
+740 IGSEAFNDAAKLASV
-755 TFYEGLKTIGDSAFD
+755 TFNEGLKTIGDSAFD

-829 LTIPAG
+829 VAIPSG
-835 ITKIGASAFS
+835 IVSIGTYAFYNTGFSSISIPDGVTTIGASAFASTKQLKAITLPGSVSTLGNNVFQSS
-845 GTSSFTSIVI
+845 GIASATLNGTFTKI
-855 PEGVTEIGERAF
+855 PESTFSGCDALTEITWQKTITEIGEKAF
-867 AGTRNIKAVVFPS
+867 QSAD
-880 TIQALG
+880 ALD
-886 TWVFEGSGVATVE
+886 
-899 LKGSFTEIPAHAFRS
+899 EI
-914 CSSLTSITWQDSI
+914 
-927 TSIGEYAFAYCNS
+927 
-940 LKEVDLTGV
+940 DLTGIV
-949 ADIGMYAFNPD
+949 HIGAYAFNPD
-960 TQTLNAGLTSVTFS
+960 SSNVSNGVSKVTFWEG
-974 DSLRNIGDFAFA
+974 LLTIGDFAFA
-986 DAPISGELSLPNG
+986 DAPITGELVLPS
-999 TLTIGE
+999 TLTTIGS

-1010 TKLTKVTVPATVTMI
+1010 CKKITKVNIPGSVETFSSSAFRECSALQEVTISDGVKTIPSGAFMSCTKLTEITV
-1025 EAGAFQNIST
+1025 
-1035 LTEVVLTEGLTY
+1035 
-1047 VDGFAQNTNLVSV
+1047 
-1060 TIPSSVTR
+1060 PSSVTE
-1068 IGGTAFSGGNTL
+1068 IGGSAFTSAQRVYLQCAATAQVGKSVLSGG
-1080 YIYLNCSPDTVIVGS
+1080 V
-1095 PFLGNAG
+1095 
-1102 LFVPEDEYND
+1102 FVVDKTQLEA
-1112 FKSSENWSAY
+1112 FRENWSDY
-1122 ADQFYLASQHLGNG
+1122 ASSIVTEDMIVDDL
-1136 FIVDEN
+1136 FIVED
-1142 GLLLKYLSNSQ
+1142 GTLIKFLDRTATSA
-1153 TVEIPA
+1153 EIPA
-1159 GVKDIDYNSFAG
+1159 SVTAIANGVFT
-1171 RISAVTT
+1171 TT
-1178 VTISAD
+1178 VKTLTVSEG
-1184 NTDLKADGAA
+1184 NTAFKAEDSVLYS
-1194 IYTADGKTLVYYVE
+1194 IDGKTLVYYLSGKADKSFTVPDSVE
-1208 YGDRENTELDLT
+1208 KIDATISNRYLNELT
-1220 EISSIRR
+1220 IGANVKEI
-1227 AIKSRFLTSVIIGDG
+1227 AAG
-1242 ITTIPENAFKD
+1242 AFKS
-1253 CSAIVEVNILSET
+1253 CSGLLTVTALGTT
-1266 PATIGE
+1266 PATLGE
-1272 NAFPASAR
+1272 QAIPTRVTTIYVPESA
-1280 INVPAGT
+1280 V
-1287 ADAYKSAWS
+1287 DAYKSAWS
-1296 AYAETIFETGVVEKF
+1296 AYAKVIVAEGTVIEF
-1311 VVVNGVLT
+1311 VVQAGNLI
-1319 EYNGTDAEVVLPDNV
+1319 EYNGTNAEVVIPDGV
-1334 TSIAANVFRN
+1334 TNIDAGVFSNR
-1344 HPEITKITLPAG
+1344 PEITKITLPAS
-1356 LTTIPDYSFYESTSL
+1356 LKTIEGNNFAESTSL
-1371 THVVFNSTNFADRSQ
+1371 THLVFNAENFTDVTLRV
-1386 AGRLP
+1386 P
-1391 TEAQQ
+1391 TKAQQ
-1396 LFPYMTTLEIG
+1396 LFPYLTTLEIG
-1407 ANVTR
+1407 ANVTK
-1412 IPRGMFAFT
+1412 IPGAMFAFT
-1421 ALTSVVIPAT
+1421 NLASVNIPAT
-1431 VTTIDQYAF
+1431 VTQLSNYAF
-1440 YNCESLASVTLNEG
+1440 YNCENLTSVTLNEG
-1454 LTTLGIGA
+1454 LTRIGIGV
-1462 FQNCAIGGT
+1462 FGNCPIGGT
-1471 LTIPS
+1471 ITIPS
-1476 TLTSFGA
+1476 TLTSFGQNVFKSDVGEGFDLIY
-1483 NAFAANM
+1483 NA
-1490 QNQISLVYNVPDLQ
+1490 
-1504 IDTMSVSA
+1504 A
-1512 GLFATA
+1512 GLESCSMQGAKVLSIQFGS
-1518 NVTSV
+1518 NVTV
-1523 QFGANV
+1523 
-1529 VAIPAMMFTGNTTLT
+1529 IPASIAQDNTNITS
-1544 AIVLPDTITKIGERA
+1544 IVIPDRITKIGTRA
-1559 FKNCTNL
+1559 FNNCTEL
-1566 ENINI
+1566 ASIVLPAGL
-1571 TESITVFGSQCFNG
+1571 TEIGTSAFDG

-1594 IGANVTSI
+1594 IPANVTEI
-1602 GYVAF
+1602 GGDAF
-1607 NGTGYTKLVY
+1607 AGTGYTKLVY
-1617 NAVSAT
+1617 NAKTAT
-1623 GYASAGGDI
+1623 GSTSPNTP
-1632 FAATISEI
+1632 FPATIAEI
-1640 EFGDGVK
+1640 EFGEGIT
-1647 RIPEN
+1647 RILEYFMNEN
-1652 FMAGNTSLTSIV
+1652 TLIKSVA

-1669 TEIGQWA
+1669 TEIGIGA
-1676 FRNATALASISL
+1676 FRFASALESVTL
-1688 PDSLESFGAYADNA
+1688 PSTLESFGNYANNA
-1702 MTFMGTKITSIVIP
+1702 LTFARTKIKSIVIP
-1716 DKVTEMPRNM
+1716 DKVTVIPKNM
-1726 FARCNELVSITYGSG
+1726 FTDCLELTSITFGSG
-1741 ITQANYV
+1741 VTQVNML
-1748 ASAALPKLAEIIF
+1748 ASRPLSALQEIVF
-1761 TSATPPTIST
+1761 KSETPPTVA
-1771 DFLEDQTL
+1771 DGFLTL
-1779 ANLQIKVPA
+1779 TEGIQIKVPA
-1788 AAVDAY
+1788 TAVETY
-1794 KAAENWTA
+1794 KAAAGWSA
-1802 YADRI
+1802 YASCI
-1807 VANTEAA
+1807 VANTE
-1814 APSAAMPEAL
+1814 E
-1824 PAPSSKDEL
+1824 